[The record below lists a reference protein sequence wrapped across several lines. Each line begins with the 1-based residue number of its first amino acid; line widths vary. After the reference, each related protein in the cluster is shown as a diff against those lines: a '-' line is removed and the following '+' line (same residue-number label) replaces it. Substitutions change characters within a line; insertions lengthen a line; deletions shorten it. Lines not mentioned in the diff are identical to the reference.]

1 MPQKLL
7 LADDSVTIQRV
18 IELTFAD
25 EDVQVLA
32 VGDGRQAID
41 RITAERPDIV
51 LADVGMPGC
60 DGYEVCSFV
69 KQAPELAHIPVL
81 LLTGAFEPV
90 DEARATASRC
100 DGVLAKPFEPQQL
113 ISKVK
118 TLLTGRTRP
127 VAAPSA
133 PTPAPTPVPDLRTSA
148 AIGAGPGVADQLGA
162 APPAASDRNTPA
174 EDLDLLAPVTPRD
187 RSSLDDYFDRLD
199 AAFANLASGAS
210 AAPPPDEAA
219 SDFSIDDVPWG
230 GVAQGEAGGKA
241 KPADVPLVGLE
252 NAGPPPAQQPLIA
265 PSVVAPNTTEAASV
279 ERPLAVPQL
288 FSALLDAEHG
298 VSAPLEAGG
307 SSLQVPIEPDQVSM
321 RPEIPSEQST
331 TTFINSVAERAVR
344 EVVERIVRDVAERVV
359 REEVARLKERIEA
372 AQREANT

>member
-69 KQAPELAHIPVL
+69 KQTPELAHIPVI

-90 DEARATASRC
+90 DDARATASRC

-113 ISKVK
+113 IAKVK
-118 TLLTGRTRP
+118 ALLSGRPRQS
-127 VAAPSA
+127 AASPASA
-133 PTPAPTPVPDLRTSA
+133 PVLDAAMSA

-162 APPAASDRNTPA
+162 APPAESSRNTPA
-174 EDLDLLAPVTPRD
+174 EDLDLLAPVTSRD

-199 AAFANLASGAS
+199 AAFANLASGPATS
-210 AAPPPDEAA
+210 AAPPPEEAVA
-219 SDFSIDDVPWG
+219 DFRIDDVPWG
-230 GVAQGEAGGKA
+230 EVAKGEAAGQQ
-241 KPADVPLVGLE
+241 KPAVMPLVDL
-252 NAGPPPAQQPLIA
+252 AGARPSPIEQPPIEPAVIEPDANKTATPAQ
-265 PSVVAPNTTEAASV
+265 
-279 ERPLAVPQL
+279 PLAVPQL

-298 VSAPLEAGG
+298 AGSPVDG
-307 SSLQVPIEPDQVSM
+307 GVPASPVPIESSQVGVNPDVL
-321 RPEIPSEQST
+321 PEQLT
-331 TTFINSVAERAVR
+331 ARVINSLAERAVR
-344 EVVERIVRDVAERVV
+344 EVVERTVREVAERIV
-359 REEVARLKERIEA
+359 REEIARLKERIEIA
-372 AQREANT
+372 HRQ